1 MSQVKRVFH
10 MHHHY
15 FHSHAPSEDCK
26 GMAAAVGQSM
36 EVAPEEKHEH
46 ILPASTIDREAAEG
60 PKKDVVE
67 ESKGSKK
74 GKDKPAEKL
83 TEDGKDT
90 KKGADRQAKGEAGDS
105 GKDPKGLNQDSKK
118 TEPAQP
124 KKVQLIPY
132 PGTEEEAKP
141 IEIAFIPPKKVKA
154 DSETENLSVD
164 LSSKKQEPESD
175 SEVQKKGREQELG
188 ASEIKKKKR
197 KSKKNKKKNQ
207 EIEIDSLKNSVA
219 DSGAPEQ
226 KEGEAANQRPED
238 IETKSIEAVDGSE
251 APDEHFDE
259 AMSLL
264 KEAERG
270 VKRMQTTQ
278 SEHNFVR
285 SDVAK
290 ETNSPTNLKEL
301 LESKDC
307 NAFEEN
313 NARRD
318 SKDLRESQD
327 LTLSKNLDESKG
339 QLKESQLAESQ
350 NLKDS
355 KIIEDSKAVGKESEL
370 KESQDLKKS
379 KGLEK
384 TGELK
389 ESQDAKDP
397 KAAKKKKKNPKDKEK
412 EKEKNKD
419 KELKPHLLFGQ
430 LRSDDDQEEEAP
442 IILSIVEKPKG
453 DNDSQVFSLEG
464 KSRFIQT
471 LPEGSDSETVAPP
484 KQLSIFEKYGGDST
498 VHKIVSNMYQDHV
511 LKDQSLCPFF
521 KKSKIGRLEKQMSSF
536 LARAMGS
543 KFLYKGKSLVD
554 AHKGMKI
561 TDDNFESFMRH
572 LSSSLEIA
580 GIDHKDAEEIRKYLL
595 AYKGDVVGV

>member
-26 GMAAAVGQSM
+26 GKAVPLNQSM

-46 ILPASTIDREAAEG
+46 ILPASLIDKKAAEVA
-60 PKKDVVE
+60 KKDVLDE
-67 ESKGSKK
+67 NKDSKK
-74 GKDKPAEKL
+74 GKDHLAAKKKEAEK
-83 TEDGKDT
+83 DAGKA
-90 KKGADRQAKGEAGDS
+90 ADEQAKAESRDAGGDLKAS
-105 GKDPKGLNQDSKK
+105 NQDSKK
-118 TEPAQP
+118 TEPPQP
-124 KKVQLIPY
+124 KKIQLIPY

-188 ASEIKKKKR
+188 VSEIKKKKR
-197 KSKKNKKKNQ
+197 KNKKNKKKNP

-219 DSGAPEQ
+219 DSGAPEK
-226 KEGEAANQRPED
+226 KEEEAAIQKPED

-270 VKRMQTTQ
+270 VKRMHTTQ
-278 SEHNFVR
+278 SEHNLMR

-313 NARRD
+313 NQRKD

-355 KIIEDSKAVGKESEL
+355 KNMKDSKVSNKESEL
-370 KESQDLKKS
+370 KESQDLKGS
-379 KGLEK
+379 KGFGK
-384 TGELK
+384 DSELK
-389 ESQDAKDP
+389 ESQDVKDP
-397 KAAKKKKKNPKDKEK
+397 KVAKKKKKNPKDKEK

-419 KELKPHLLFGQ
+419 KDLKPHLLFGQ
-430 LRSDDDQEEEAP
+430 LKSDDDQEEEIP

-471 LPEGSDSETVAPP
+471 IPEGSDSETVAPP
-484 KQLSIFEKYGGDST
+484 KQLSIFEKYGGDSA
-498 VHKIVSNMYQDHV
+498 VHKIVANMYQDHV
-511 LKDQSLCPFF
+511 LRDQSLCPFF
-521 KKSKIGRLEKQMSSF
+521 KKSKIGRLEKQMTSF

-572 LSSSLEIA
+572 LSSSLESA
-580 GIDHKDAEEIRKYLL
+580 EIDHKDAEEIKKYVL